1 MRGTVVA
8 AHERYDEARAVWN
21 ALIDRRPALIAYC
34 AGTADVVHALNF
46 ARSQELVVAVRS
58 GGHSFPGHSVCDDGI
73 VIDLS
78 HMKGTRVDVAN
89 RTVRAEAGLTWGEL
103 DHETQAFGLATT
115 GGMVS
120 LTGIAGLTVG
130 GGSQGWLVRKH
141 GATCDNLLSADVVT
155 ADGRV
160 VTASPI
166 ENGSCSGVS
175 AAGAGTSASL
185 PPSSSNSTRSG
196 PSCLVGRSSIPLLTR
211 RRSFAFTAT
220 SPPDEPDELTT
231 MLAFLTAPELPFLPE
246 AIHNAPMVAIISCY
260 AGDLDAGEAIVRPLR
275 EFGPPAAD
283 VLGPMQYS
291 ALQTLFNATSG
302 PGWMRYTK
310 SDYFDELSDEAIDT
324 ITTIGRHFVA
334 AHRYPPQPLPG
345 RVGCVR
351 GRRNPD

>member
-1 MRGTVVA
+1 M
-8 AHERYDEARAVWN
+8 
-21 ALIDRRPALIAYC
+21 
-34 AGTADVVHALNF
+34 
-46 ARSQELVVAVRS
+46 VAVRS

-78 HMKGTRVDVAN
+78 HMKGTRVDVAK

-130 GGSQGWLVRKH
+130 GGNQGWLVRKH

-155 ADGRV
+155 ANGRV
-160 VTASPI
+160 VTASPN
-166 ENGSCSGVS
+166 ENAELFWGLRGGGGNFGIVTSFEFQLHPVGPIVLGGPIFYP
-175 AAGAGTSASL
+175 AADAPEVL
-185 PPSSSNSTRSG
+185 RFY
-196 PSCLVGRSSIPLLTR
+196 RD
-211 RRSFAFTAT
+211 FAAH
-220 SPPDEPDELTT
+220 EPDELTT

-260 AGDLDAGEAIVRPLR
+260 AGDLDAGEEIVRPLR

-283 VLGPMQYS
+283 VLGPMPYS

-310 SDYFDELSDEAIDT
+310 SDYFDELSDEAIET
-324 ITTIGRHFVA
+324 IATIGA
-334 AHRYPPQPLPG
+334 SIPSPLTVIHLNHYQGAFG
-345 RVGCVR
+345 RVR